1 MSAMG
6 KVATCQ
12 IMLTPIQSDNYIETV
27 NNALKIINEYDV
39 TIETNAM
46 ATIVKGDINIII
58 DIVKKLYI
66 EIDKISKFTL
76 DVRFSNAC
84 SL

>member
-6 KVATCQ
+6 KIASCQ

-27 NNALKIINEYDV
+27 NSALEIINEYDV

-46 ATIVKGDINIII
+46 ATIVKGNINIILNMI
-58 DIVKKLYI
+58 KKLYD
-66 EIDKISKFTL
+66 EIDKKSKFTL